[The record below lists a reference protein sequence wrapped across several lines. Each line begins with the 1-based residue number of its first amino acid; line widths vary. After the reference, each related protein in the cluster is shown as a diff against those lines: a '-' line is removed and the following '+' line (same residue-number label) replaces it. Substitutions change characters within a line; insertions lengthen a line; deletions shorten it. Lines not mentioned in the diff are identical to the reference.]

1 MNENDVSAAH
11 KRIQDLL
18 KEYELRNIYNMDETS
33 LCYRKPPD
41 KGLATR
47 QMSGVK
53 GDKTWITLAFTV
65 NADGSDIRK
74 PLFIGQARRP
84 HCFGRNDGSDL
95 GFDYHWNKKAWMTS
109 KIFEM

>member
-11 KRIQDLL
+11 KQIQDLL
-18 KEYELRNIYNMDETS
+18 KEYELQNIYNMDETS

-53 GDKTWITLAFTV
+53 GDKTRITLAFTV
-65 NADGSDIRK
+65 NADRSDIHK
-74 PLFIGQARRP
+74 PLFIGQACRL

-95 GFDYHWNKKAWMTS
+95 GFDYY
-109 KIFEM
+109 

>member
-11 KRIQDLL
+11 KWIQDLL

-53 GDKTWITLAFTV
+53 GDKTQITLAFTV
-65 NADGSDIRK
+65 NTGGLDICK
-74 PLFIGQARRP
+74 PLFIG
-84 HCFGRNDGSDL
+84 
-95 GFDYHWNKKAWMTS
+95 
-109 KIFEM
+109 